1 MINKEEL
8 ALAIAEKYLELEEL
22 AGKVGAYRA
31 MRLDWARYGEDG
43 LDEVLESLR
52 SGLEAFD
59 RELQGT
65 LSDGE
70 YVRHAL
76 ENIMDAQAMDE
87 AQRARFLGTV
97 RAFVEQAGAERLKPA
112 LDGSSENVLRA
123 LLRMSET
130 GAPDDTQQPAGEA
143 LDSICR
149 AAEAAQA
156 AQRPPLKDID
166 GAAADELMRCYAA
179 FCVLRDGGVE
189 GVSLSDDCLRFI
201 GASVRAGQ
209 AQSDVLR
216 AGQEGRMSGERVAE
230 VLRAVA
236 EALLIALALFVSGAM
251 GVYAGLSVVQLA
263 GLLLGFGGV
272 LGGVALALGIVCG
285 LPVGVKVTCDMLKLC
300 AKAGMWLEQAALEP
314 GAARLAE
321 WFDGAVRFVE
331 RKAPELKQGVDDA
344 RTQLGCAA
352 GAAWQGAQRAWA
364 GAQPQLAGMAGGAL
378 SWLEHAGGELDA
390 AIGRVL
396 SAFGAADEGGQA

>member
-1 MINKEEL
+1 MFNKEEL

-22 AGKVGAYRA
+22 ASRVGAYNA

-43 LDEVLESLR
+43 LDEVLEALR
-52 SGLEAFD
+52 GGLEAFD
-59 RELQGT
+59 RELEGA

-70 YVRHAL
+70 YVRNAL
-76 ENIMDAQAMDE
+76 ENIMDAQDMDE

-97 RAFVEQAGAERLKPA
+97 KAFVEQAGAERLRPA

-123 LLRMSET
+123 LLRMSES
-130 GAPDDTQQPAGEA
+130 GAPDDAPQSVSEA
-143 LDSICR
+143 LEGICG
-149 AAEAAQA
+149 AAEAAGA
-156 AQRPPLKDID
+156 ARRPPLKQLD

-179 FCVLRDGGVE
+179 YCVLRDGGVE
-189 GVSLSDDCLRFI
+189 GVRLNGDCLRFI

-209 AQSDVLR
+209 AQSDALR
-216 AGQEGRMSGERVAE
+216 AGREGHMSGERVAE

-236 EALLIALALFVSGAM
+236 EALLIALALFISGAM
-251 GVYAGLSVVQLA
+251 GVYAGLSVAQLA

-300 AKAGMWLEQAALEP
+300 AKAGMWLEQTALEP

-321 WFDGAVRFVE
+321 WLDGAARFVE
-331 RKAPELKQGVDDA
+331 RKAPEVKQGLDDA
-344 RTQLGCAA
+344 RAQLGRAA
-352 GAAWQGAQRAWA
+352 DAAWQGAQRSWT
-364 GAQPQLAGMAGGAL
+364 GVQPQLAGMAGGAL
-378 SWLEHAGGELDA
+378 SWLERAGDELDS

-396 SAFGAADEGGQA
+396 SAFGAADGGQA